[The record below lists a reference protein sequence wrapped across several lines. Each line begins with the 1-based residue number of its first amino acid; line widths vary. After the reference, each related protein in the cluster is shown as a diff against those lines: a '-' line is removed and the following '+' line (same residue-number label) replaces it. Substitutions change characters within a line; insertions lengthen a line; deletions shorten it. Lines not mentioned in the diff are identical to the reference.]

1 MYACWLEH
9 CIIIWLCTS
18 SLKKTTHSRV
28 AILIAVEL
36 LKAIL
41 AFLCHIHKVP
51 LILRCTAIG
60 GHLLLLFGMLTTYN
74 TIIIISRKLA
84 HVLFQ
89 DLKDLV
95 LSFLWQLFTF
105 RTITN
110 LFNYLFSEINQGIT
124 TTPLKFLVIWEPSLV
139 FSEEYVTIYGCDVN
153 EIKKQILPPFPGLL

>member
-1 MYACWLEH
+1 MLVRTLHHYLAMHL
-9 CIIIWLCTS
+9 S

-74 TIIIISRKLA
+74 TIIIISCVLTENWHMFCFKISRIWCCLFYGSSSRSGQSQISSIISSRKLS
-84 HVLFQ
+84 
-89 DLKDLV
+89 K
-95 LSFLWQLFTF
+95 
-105 RTITN
+105 
-110 LFNYLFSEINQGIT
+110 E
-124 TTPLKFLVIWEPSLV
+124 
-139 FSEEYVTIYGCDVN
+139 
-153 EIKKQILPPFPGLL
+153 